1 MVASCAQCVFI
12 MAKTNDPLAIH
23 LFANTFHTSFDWR
36 PSTFDDA
43 EVKKKKTLGSKKRKQ
58 NQATQCHGG
67 NLAGVGMF
75 GWKLFQDVY
84 D

>member
-1 MVASCAQCVFI
+1 M
-12 MAKTNDPLAIH
+12 TPLDCSLRCTVI
-23 LFANTFHTSFDWR
+23 LSLWLR
-36 PSTFDDA
+36 KV
-43 EVKKKKTLGSKKRKQ
+43 VKKKKTLGSKKRKQ